1 MATVMQESVT
11 AKQKRLTETTAA
23 IKANDTEMGEL
34 RARIEVDTLALA
46 RARAVSMRLA
56 LAKESLEEEIQQSG
70 ILAIQRALAPTAR
83 RT

>member
-1 MATVMQESVT
+1 MQESVT

-23 IKANDTEMGEL
+23 IKANDTEMCEL
-34 RARIEVDTLALA
+34 RKRIEDDTLALA

-56 LAKESLEEEIQQSG
+56 LAKEQLEEEIQQSG
-70 ILAIQRALAPTAR
+70 ILTIQRALAPTAR

>member
-1 MATVMQESVT
+1 MQESVT

-23 IKANDTEMGEL
+23 IKANDTEMSEL

-56 LAKESLEEEIQQSG
+56 LAKEQLEEEIQQSG
-70 ILAIQRALAPTAR
+70 ILTIQRALAPTAR
-83 RT
+83 RA